1 MPVRNKRT
9 ARGAKL
15 AEFLRSQNRIKVR
28 VTPKAARNRIE
39 IEDGPDGSTTFRV
52 WVTSAP
58 EKGKANLQVLRLV
71 ADELGLPRSRL
82 AITQG
87 LNTHDKTI
95 SLQI

>member
-1 MPVRNKRT
+1 MRVRDKRA
-9 ARGAKL
+9 ARVAKL
-15 AEFLRSQNRIKVR
+15 AELLQSQNRIKVR
-28 VTPKAARNRIE
+28 VTPKAARNRVE

-58 EKGKANLQVLRLV
+58 EKGKANLQVLRLI

-87 LNTHDKTI
+87 LNGRDKTI
-95 SLQI
+95 SFRI